1 MKSLIFKILI
11 IKTKRMKYEINCLA
25 LKIISLLK
33 GVLYNLHFVHDSNFR
48 MSYLKQ
54 KELIKT
60 FTRFRKKKFLS
71 EYKVTNPYI
80 SIYG

>member
-1 MKSLIFKILI
+1 MKNK
-11 IKTKRMKYEINCLA
+11 INCLA

-54 KELIKT
+54 KELIKI
-60 FTRFRKKKFLS
+60 FIRLRKKKFLS
-71 EYKVTNPYI
+71 EYKLTNPYL